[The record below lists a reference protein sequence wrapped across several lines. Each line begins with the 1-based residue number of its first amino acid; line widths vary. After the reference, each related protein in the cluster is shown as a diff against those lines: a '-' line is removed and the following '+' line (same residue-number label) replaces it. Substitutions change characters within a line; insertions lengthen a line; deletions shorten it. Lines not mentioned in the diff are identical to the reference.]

1 MKFLKLCQNEVIKT
15 IKKKSTKLMIILTL
29 VSILGALGF
38 SYLIKVLNDFTS
50 ETILYVSNNEE
61 TIKHLEN
68 ELTDNSL
75 SEREKGYVQ
84 AQLDM
89 YNLANENDINLNN
102 IMYSYWKVEVLNV
115 ITQEKVNLVDLKLQ
129 QANNTEIQAKESL
142 INELISI
149 IKEDNYNKYIDI
161 QKQQEKESLDK
172 KEITEKQYNLD
183 IEILDLMQKYEINK
197 TGAMED
203 SWKTSLL
210 DEIRILKNNLL
221 TGIDSNSGKVL
232 TVEKQ
237 QEQEDVIKLDLY
249 RLENNIPTT
258 DSLTDYR
265 MYYDYMAIAFTST
278 FLSIMMIMITGSAI
292 STEISKGTIKFWLI
306 TPNKRWKILL
316 SKIVSA
322 VLILLV
328 MILVISVLSDIIGTI
343 VFRDNPAQDYIY
355 VKNGEVHKIN
365 HNLYTILYNLVNS
378 IDILMFMLFALMLST
393 VTRSTATSV
402 GISIATYIG
411 SGGIMSL
418 INSFVKYD
426 FIKFIPFNNLGLVDK
441 VFPNAV
447 SYMQLE
453 TISSMLNNV
462 SIGFSVSVLVV
473 CAILMLVTMF
483 DSFNKRDII

>member
-15 IKKKSTKLMIILTL
+15 MKKKSTKLMIILTL

-61 TIKHLEN
+61 TINHLEN
-68 ELTDNSL
+68 ELKDNSL

-89 YNLANENDINLNN
+89 YNLANENNVNLNN
-102 IMYSYWKVEVLNV
+102 IMYNYWKVELLNV
-115 ITQEKVNLVDLKLQ
+115 ITQEKVNVVDLKLQ
-129 QANNTEIQAKESL
+129 QANNTEIEEKESL

-172 KEITEKQYNLD
+172 KQITEKQYNLN

-197 TGAMED
+197 TGTMED

-249 RLENNIPTT
+249 KLENNIPTM

-265 MYYDYMAIAFTST
+265 MYYDY
-278 FLSIMMIMITGSAI
+278 SIYINIFKYNDDNDNRFSNI
-292 STEISKGTIKFWLI
+292 NRNIK
-306 TPNKRWKILL
+306 R
-316 SKIVSA
+316 
-322 VLILLV
+322 
-328 MILVISVLSDIIGTI
+328 
-343 VFRDNPAQDYIY
+343 YY
-355 VKNGEVHKIN
+355 
-365 HNLYTILYNLVNS
+365 
-378 IDILMFMLFALMLST
+378 
-393 VTRSTATSV
+393 
-402 GISIATYIG
+402 
-411 SGGIMSL
+411 
-418 INSFVKYD
+418 
-426 FIKFIPFNNLGLVDK
+426 
-441 VFPNAV
+441 
-447 SYMQLE
+447 
-453 TISSMLNNV
+453 
-462 SIGFSVSVLVV
+462 
-473 CAILMLVTMF
+473 
-483 DSFNKRDII
+483 